1 MADVTKEPVVL
12 TTVPSEI
19 EAVLI
24 VEALRAYGINGRAVG
39 GYASGFKVGAPGEVA
54 IVVERDQ
61 LDEAKKAIAEIEEKR
76 DRGRL
81 AREASGADSW
91 SESAPREKACIPP
104 GRIIAVFAVIG
115 ALAGL
120 LVSLFQA
127 FVFGNFVWGEVT
139 ISFVLVRDFWG
150 RIPGILL
157 GAFGGSVIG
166 LIAAR
171 PDRAPRPEEDSAGRA
186 RQRLV
191 WVCVLALALGGIG
204 HGSDVLSLVRN
215 SKKAEST
222 TATARAWRR
231 PRKSN
236 GRMASISL
244 G

>member
-91 SESAPREKACIPP
+91 SESALREKACIPP

-115 ALAGL
+115 VLRDCWSACSRRSYLAISCGAKL
-120 LVSLFQA
+120 RYLSFSFAIFGDGFQA
-127 FVFGNFVWGEVT
+127 FF
-139 ISFVLVRDFWG
+139 SA
-150 RIPGILL
+150 IL
-157 GAFGGSVIG
+157 GDPS
-166 LIAAR
+166 
-171 PDRAPRPEEDSAGRA
+171 
-186 RQRLV
+186 
-191 WVCVLALALGGIG
+191 
-204 HGSDVLSLVRN
+204 SD
-215 SKKAEST
+215 
-222 TATARAWRR
+222 
-231 PRKSN
+231 
-236 GRMASISL
+236 
-244 G
+244 

>member
-81 AREASGADSW
+81 AREASGVDSW
-91 SESAPREKACIPP
+91 SESCAVRESMHPARTDYRGIC
-104 GRIIAVFAVIG
+104 RHR

-222 TATARAWRR
+222 TATARAWCR